1 MQRAAAAGALPSVI
15 VLPPDSNDR
24 TTMPPKRNPL
34 SLNKLQLRTLAL
46 LQELAALIGSPVEGE
61 PGAVTVAQFPPPHG
75 DHFHLG
81 EHVVRGADA
90 TGLRIEAV
98 WVALARKGLAR
109 SNFPASI
116 DLTPAGLAYDTGVRD
131 EILHKAGH

>member
-1 MQRAAAAGALPSVI
+1 
-15 VLPPDSNDR
+15 
-24 TTMPPKRNPL
+24 MPPKRNPL
-34 SLNKLQLRTLAL
+34 GLNKLQLRTLAL
-46 LQELAALIGSPVEGE
+46 LQELAALVGSPAEE
-61 PGAVTVAQFPPPHG
+61 PGSVTVAQFPPPHG

-81 EHVVRGADA
+81 EHVVRGSDA

-116 DLTPAGLAYDTGVRD
+116 VLTPAGLAYDTGVRD
-131 EILHKAGH
+131 QVLHKAGH